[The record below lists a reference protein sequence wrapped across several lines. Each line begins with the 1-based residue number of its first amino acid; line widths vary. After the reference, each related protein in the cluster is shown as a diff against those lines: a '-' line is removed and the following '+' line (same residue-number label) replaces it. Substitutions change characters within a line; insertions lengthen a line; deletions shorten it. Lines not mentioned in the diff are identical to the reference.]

1 MLISAPFTSDCEG
14 SIGGVD
20 EVGLSRACEV
30 HESSSGDSGG
40 LAMAAAAVD
49 DDRNQLRDRKEY
61 SADIRRM
68 HDRMN
73 HEPWDRVASLSTMAP
88 SFAA

>member
-1 MLISAPFTSDCEG
+1 
-14 SIGGVD
+14 
-20 EVGLSRACEV
+20 
-30 HESSSGDSGG
+30 
-40 LAMAAAAVD
+40 MAAAAVD

-73 HEPWDRVASLSTMAP
+73 HEPWHRVAGLSTIAS
-88 SFAA
+88 SFAGVRS

>member
-1 MLISAPFTSDCEG
+1 
-14 SIGGVD
+14 
-20 EVGLSRACEV
+20 
-30 HESSSGDSGG
+30 
-40 LAMAAAAVD
+40 MAAAAVD